1 MPALLFQ
8 NLAFDVGTRYH
19 MIFTEGKN
27 TNCINL
33 YARLNYYIGV
43 K

>member
-19 MIFTEGKN
+19 MIFTEGEN
-27 TNCINL
+27 TNYINL
-33 YARLNYYIGV
+33 YAGLNYYIGV